1 MCRLCH
7 VVPKMGDLIHIYE
20 GKAFSGFTPVEQL
33 IYINPAVSEV
43 AYTITRIHIDGVND
57 TSTSQMCHW

>member
-20 GKAFSGFTPVEQL
+20 GKAFSGFTPEL
-33 IYINPAVSEV
+33 SV
-43 AYTITRIHIDGVND
+43 AGFITCTNTTTLNLVWAPYDV
-57 TSTSQMCHW
+57 TSCC